1 MRGSMPSP
9 EATTLKKIARQYST
23 EGYEVVVSPSP
34 LQLPESLRGF
44 SIDLLAKRGDETVV
58 VQVKK
63 STSQKPDRQLQVLA
77 EAVNKIPNYSFDF
90 IAAAQPAKAG
100 RTEWLLSDELRKRI
114 NDAIQLMRMG
124 FPEASTLLL
133 WSATE
138 GALRLLSAHQHLATR
153 AESPSLIIKNLYSQG
168 ILDKNEYIILE
179 RAVRFRNAAVH
190 GYRTEEMDKSFF
202 HRWAELTTTLLGRV

>member
-1 MRGSMPSP
+1 MPSP
-9 EATTLKKIARQYST
+9 EETTLKKIARQYST

-34 LQLPESLRGF
+34 SQLPESLRDF

-63 STSQKPDRQLQVLA
+63 PTSRKPERQLQILA

-90 IAAAQPAKAG
+90 IAVAQPAKPG
-100 RTEWLLSDELRKRI
+100 RTEWLLGEELRKRM
-114 NDAIQLMRMG
+114 NEAIQLSHMG

-138 GALRLLSAHQHLATR
+138 GALRLLSAHQHVATR

-168 ILDKNEYIILE
+168 ILNKDEYIILE

-190 GYRTEEMDKSFF
+190 GYRTEELDKSFF
-202 HRWAELTTTLLGRV
+202 HRWVELTTSLLGRV